1 MALLFEKRYLK
12 FICLHLKTC
21 TSKML
26 EHDTN
31 DTVDECKLDSKV
43 IMLSSPI
50 IINDFNNFPFALD
63 QSKIYLS

>member
-12 FICLHLKTC
+12 FIFLHLKTR

-31 DTVDECKLDSKV
+31 DTVDEWKLDSKV